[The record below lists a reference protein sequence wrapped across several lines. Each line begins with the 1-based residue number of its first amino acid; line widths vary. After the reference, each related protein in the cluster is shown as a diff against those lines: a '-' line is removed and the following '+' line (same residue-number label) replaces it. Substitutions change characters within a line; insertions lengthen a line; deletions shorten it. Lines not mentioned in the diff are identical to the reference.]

1 MRARIRP
8 TKRAKARHGSVVPPK
23 ACVEDRV
30 KYQLVAQFQATSMDD
45 FDQLVTFEDKL
56 AETLEG
62 FAIVDGHD
70 FGSGTFNIFVHT
82 DEPSATFQRIQEFV
96 RIQQKPYPMRVAY
109 RDFSSDDY
117 TILWP
122 PDLKEFKVI

>member
-1 MRARIRP
+1 M
-8 TKRAKARHGSVVPPK
+8 
-23 ACVEDRV
+23 
-30 KYQLVAQFQATSMDD
+30 KYQLVTQFQATSMGE
-45 FDQLVTFEDKL
+45 FDQLVAFEDSL
-56 AETLEG
+56 TETFEG

-82 DEPSATFQRIQEFV
+82 DEPTTTFERIREFVKIQE
-96 RIQQKPYPMRVAY
+96 RQYLMRVAY
-109 RDFSSDDY
+109 RDFSADDY

>member
-1 MRARIRP
+1 MRTRTRP

-23 ACVEDRV
+23 ACVEDRM
-30 KYQLVAQFQATSMDD
+30 KYQLVTQFQATSMDE
-45 FDQLVTFEDKL
+45 FDQLVAFEDSL

-62 FAIVDGHD
+62 LAIVDGHD

-82 DEPSATFQRIQEFV
+82 DEPTATFERIQEFV
-96 RIQQKPYPMRVAY
+96 RIQERQYRMRVAY
-109 RDFSSDDY
+109 HDFSSDDY

-122 PDLKEFKVI
+122 PGLKEFKVI

>member
-1 MRARIRP
+1 
-8 TKRAKARHGSVVPPK
+8 
-23 ACVEDRV
+23 
-30 KYQLVAQFQATSMDD
+30 MDE
-45 FDQLVTFEDKL
+45 FDQLVAFEDSL
-56 AETLEG
+56 TEALEG

-82 DEPSATFQRIQEFV
+82 DEPTATFERIQEFV
-96 RIQQKPYPMRVAY
+96 RIQQRRYRMRIAY
-109 RDFSSDDY
+109 RDSSADDY

>member
-1 MRARIRP
+1 M
-8 TKRAKARHGSVVPPK
+8 
-23 ACVEDRV
+23 
-30 KYQLVAQFQATSMDD
+30 KYQLVAQFQATSLDD

-82 DEPSATFQRIQEFV
+82 DEPSATFERLQEFV
-96 RIQQKPYPMRVAY
+96 RIQQRQHRMRVAY